1 MSNTYNLLA
10 PEVIENPYPIYQ
22 DMREH
27 APVYWDASLDRW
39 FLTRYADVQAVL
51 NHPQARAE
59 KFNIDS
65 SSLPP
70 DVQSDV
76 GMLYRLLSQQML
88 FRDPPEQTRLR
99 ALAVKSFTP
108 RVIETIRARIHQ
120 ITNELLDQVQ
130 AQGHMDLMS
139 DFAFHL
145 PAIVIA
151 ELLGV
156 PPEDRDRFKVWSDDL
171 ITFLGTFYTTWEAVA
186 VIGASLKG
194 LVFYLHG
201 IVEEARLTP
210 QDNLLG
216 ALVLAEEQGDRL
228 NAEELLANA
237 VLLLAAG
244 HETTTNLIGN
254 GMLALLQNPAQWE
267 KLKSDPS
274 LLPGAV
280 EELLRYDSPVQIAVR
295 YAGSDIKIG
304 GTPIA
309 VGQIL
314 QAYLG
319 AANRDPAL
327 FSNPDQLDVT
337 RQGPRHLSFGYG
349 PHYCL
354 GAALARMECQIALAA
369 LIERMPNI
377 QLASEDLHWKVNF
390 AIRGLE
396 SLPVTF

>member
-1 MSNTYNLLA
+1 MPNTYHLLA
-10 PEVIENPYPIYQ
+10 PEVTENPYPIYR

-27 APVYWDASLDRW
+27 DPVYWDVSLDRW
-39 FLTRYADVQAVL
+39 FLTRYADVQTLL

-59 KFNIDS
+59 KFKIDS

-70 DVQSDV
+70 EVQGDV

-99 ALAVKSFTP
+99 GLAAKSFTP
-108 RVIETIRARIHQ
+108 RVIETIRTRIHQ
-120 ITNELLDQVQ
+120 ITHELLDQVQ
-130 AQGHMDLMS
+130 AQGQMELMS

-156 PPEDRDRFKVWSDDL
+156 PPGDRDRFKIWSDDL
-171 ITFLGTFYTTWEAVA
+171 ITFLGTFYTTWEEIA

-194 LVFYLHG
+194 LVLYLQG
-201 IVEEARLTP
+201 IVDEARLNP

-228 NAEELLANA
+228 NAEELLANV

-254 GMLALLQNPAQWE
+254 GMLALLQNRDQWE

-274 LLPGAV
+274 LLPGTV

-295 YAGSDIKIG
+295 YAGTDMEIG
-304 GTPIA
+304 GTQIA
-309 VGQIL
+309 SGQIV

-319 AANRDPAL
+319 AANRDPLVFA
-327 FSNPDQLDVT
+327 SPDRLDIT
-337 RQGPRHLSFGYG
+337 RQGTRHLSFGYG

-354 GAALARMECQIALAA
+354 GAALARMEAQIAIGA
-369 LIERMPNI
+369 LMERMPNM

-396 SLPVTF
+396 ALPVMF